1 MTQKTSSSTD
11 ATPTGSHFYHH
22 HHQNSK
28 PHFII
33 TPETPL
39 TALLIISNTILPL
52 YNQMGLVSLPKTAQK
67 PTLQKHPLLQ
77 ETRGKY
83 SIKKKKS
90 HLQKPH
96 FFTVPSPAVED
107 LCCFRETQQNPMQ
120 ENKKHSYQAIDRDE
134 KMICSSN
141 LRKPGPT
148 NHPPTLI
155 AFGFFPSRRFQK
167 HLHLTKSRLFL
178 LPLYFLSRRK

>member
-83 SIKKKKS
+83 SIEKKNPICRNPTFSPSHHQQLKIYAVSEKPNKTQCRKIKS
-90 HLQKPH
+90 THTKLL
-96 FFTVPSPAVED
+96 TG
-107 LCCFRETQQNPMQ
+107 M
-120 ENKKHSYQAIDRDE
+120 
-134 KMICSSN
+134 
-141 LRKPGPT
+141 
-148 NHPPTLI
+148 
-155 AFGFFPSRRFQK
+155 RR
-167 HLHLTKSRLFL
+167 
-178 LPLYFLSRRK
+178 